1 MTPSSKGRQR
11 KRNSKYLDY
20 ETQQSPCAPQKSPTK
35 SAGRRGR
42 SASKNSP
49 AKTGK
54 AKNVGQKTADGDDGE
69 AERTPQDLDG
79 QISEETPKKKVGRPR
94 KAPTKETPAR
104 KTPGRKTPGR
114 KTPGRKTPGRET
126 PTTDGGL
133 PSGEGGVVDATQK
146 ENGTPKRKYV
156 RKRPA
161 REVDPP
167 AEPPLKE
174 APEEPQVVPEEE
186 LQPGGRRRRSAAKM

>member
-20 ETQQSPCAPQKSPTK
+20 ETEDSLCTPQKSPTK

-42 SASKNSP
+42 AASKNSP
-49 AKTGK
+49 AKSGK
-54 AKNVGQKTADGDDGE
+54 AKNVVQKTADGDDGITE
-69 AERTPQDLDG
+69 KTPQDLDG
-79 QISEETPKKKVGRPR
+79 HISEETPKKKVGRPR
-94 KAPTKETPAR
+94 KASTRE
-104 KTPGRKTPGR
+104 TPGRKTP
-114 KTPGRKTPGRET
+114 
-126 PTTDGGL
+126 TTDGCL
-133 PSGEGGVVDATQK
+133 PTGEGGVADATQQ

-161 REVDPP
+161 QEVEPA

-174 APEEPQVVPEEE
+174 AQEEPVVPEEE
-186 LQPGGRRRRSAAKM
+186 FQPGGRRRRSAAKV